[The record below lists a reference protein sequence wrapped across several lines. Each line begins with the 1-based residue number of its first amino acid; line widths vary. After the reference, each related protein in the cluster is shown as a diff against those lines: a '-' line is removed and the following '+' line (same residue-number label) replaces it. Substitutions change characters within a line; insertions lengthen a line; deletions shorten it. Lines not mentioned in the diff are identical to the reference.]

1 MATRKQGKA
10 LKWDKEKTHQL
21 FLDYRKTKDP
31 QVRDQIIATYMN
43 LVEYLARR
51 FKNRGE
57 PLEDLIQVGIIGII
71 KAIDRFDIDRQ
82 VEFTTY
88 ATPTIIGELKRYFRD
103 KSWAVRVPRRLQE
116 LNFQINRITGDLTQK
131 LGRSP
136 TIAEIA
142 QHLGVSQEDVI
153 EAIETGEAYSFVSLE
168 GTSSEDEEKSFSLLE
183 YIGEEDKHLANLE
196 DRASLMSALSRLSKR
211 EQQIIYLRFF
221 KGLTQTEIAS
231 RLGISQMHVSR
242 ILRDTLHNLRE
253 TLALEGKEASKK
265 YEELGK

>member
-1 MATRKQGKA
+1 M
-10 LKWDKEKTHQL
+10 KWDKERTHQL
-21 FLDYRKTKDP
+21 FFQYKKSGDP
-31 QVRDQIIATYMN
+31 KIRDRLITTYSN

-57 PLEDLIQVGIIGII
+57 PLDDLIQVGMLGLI
-71 KAIDRFDIDRQ
+71 KAIDRFDVERH

-116 LNFQINRITGDLTQK
+116 LNSQINKISGRLTQS

-136 TIAEIA
+136 TIGEIA
-142 QHLGVSQEDVI
+142 DYLKLSEEEVI
-153 EAIETGEAYSFVSLE
+153 EAVETGEAYNFVSLE
-168 GTSSEDEEKSFSLLE
+168 SSIASNDEGFSLLE

-196 DRASLMSALSRLSKR
+196 DRANLIKVLSSLGKR

-221 KGLTQTEIAS
+221 QGLTQTEIAAK
-231 RLGISQMHVSR
+231 LDISQMHVSR
-242 ILRDTLHNLRE
+242 ILRDTLQSLRRS
-253 TLALEGKEASKK
+253 LALEEKESVRKYGKP
-265 YEELGK
+265 GK